1 MADIFN
7 FSNLQT
13 SALASSGTQL
23 LLRLD
28 NSLSGSS
35 GFSRI
40 NTLNFEKSLGVYT
53 TVQTNS
59 STNWNYQGSD
69 IKALTGNWQNTYT
82 SFSSQSANNL
92 SVYSTVQTNSGKWS
106 VFTGTVS
113 AATFISTVTSTAV
126 ANYRFNLVD
135 ASRTIIDTFNNNTYY
150 GVPNNNTVAFP
161 TGTQLTFVQGNK
173 TASNYTILSSGAGVT
188 INSFNASLSLAGNYA
203 AGTLIK
209 TGTDTWYLIGNLK

>member
-13 SALASSGTQL
+13 SASASSGTQL

-53 TVQTNS
+53 TM
-59 STNWNYQGSD
+59 
-69 IKALTGNWQNTYT
+69 
-82 SFSSQSANNL
+82 QS
-92 SVYSTVQTNSGKWS
+92 NSGKWS